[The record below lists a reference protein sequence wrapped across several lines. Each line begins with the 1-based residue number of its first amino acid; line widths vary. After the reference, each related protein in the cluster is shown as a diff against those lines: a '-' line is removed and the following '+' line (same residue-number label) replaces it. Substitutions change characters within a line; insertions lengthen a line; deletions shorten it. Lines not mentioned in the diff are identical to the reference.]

1 MLGSGVGL
9 ELVSVRVRVMF
20 RDKIRVKVW
29 LSNRVRFRVRF
40 NDRIKDK
47 FRVALGLVSD

>member
-1 MLGSGVGL
+1 
-9 ELVSVRVRVMF
+9 MF